1 MQQAQEIT
9 LSRSAPFTRMKHC
22 VTLRIRFRTCHTVG
36 YYVAKSSAVGGMVLK
51 KEGTSMAGWE
61 QELAGLLRELGVT
74 LEEPK
79 THPRLSNKLM
89 RSDVKRHE
97 RTADSIFLGDIRES
111 ESEDEEVWISDLTL
125 MRREI
130 DSIVRQ
136 VIHLMQRGDLD
147 TSLKEDVMVVL
158 RALRRR
164 SAVTQQAATGDEA
177 YLESAAA
184 MLHFCRLVLRLSETA
199 IEDI

>member
-1 MQQAQEIT
+1 
-9 LSRSAPFTRMKHC
+9 
-22 VTLRIRFRTCHTVG
+22 
-36 YYVAKSSAVGGMVLK
+36 
-51 KEGTSMAGWE
+51 MAGWE

-74 LEEPK
+74 QEEPK
-79 THPRLSNKLM
+79 THLRPSKKLM
-89 RSDVKRHE
+89 RSDFKRRE
-97 RTADSIFLGDIRES
+97 QAADATLLIT
-111 ESEDEEVWISDLTL
+111 DLSM

-147 TSLKEDVMVVL
+147 RSLKEDVMVVL

-164 SAVTQQAATGDEA
+164 SAVTRQAATGDEA

-199 IEDI
+199 IEDV

>member
-1 MQQAQEIT
+1 
-9 LSRSAPFTRMKHC
+9 
-22 VTLRIRFRTCHTVG
+22 
-36 YYVAKSSAVGGMVLK
+36 
-51 KEGTSMAGWE
+51 MAGWE
-61 QELAGLLRELGVT
+61 QELAELLRELGVT
-74 LEEPK
+74 QEEPK
-79 THPRLSNKLM
+79 THLRPSGKLM
-89 RSDVKRHE
+89 HSDVRRSE
-97 RTADSIFLGDIRES
+97 QTADAIILGDLGDGKVD
-111 ESEDEEVWISDLTL
+111 EDEVWVSDLSL

-136 VIHLMQRGDLD
+136 VIQLMQRGDLD
-147 TSLKEDVMVVL
+147 KSLKEDVMVVL

>member
-1 MQQAQEIT
+1 
-9 LSRSAPFTRMKHC
+9 
-22 VTLRIRFRTCHTVG
+22 
-36 YYVAKSSAVGGMVLK
+36 
-51 KEGTSMAGWE
+51 MAGWE
-61 QELAGLLRELGVT
+61 QELAELLRELGVT
-74 LEEPK
+74 QEEPK
-79 THPRLSNKLM
+79 THLRPTSKLM
-89 RSDVKRHE
+89 HSDVKRRE
-97 RTADSIFLGDIRES
+97 PAADAIILGEFGGGQGD
-111 ESEDEEVWISDLTL
+111 DEAWVSDLSS

-147 TSLKEDVMVVL
+147 KSLKEDVMVVL

-164 SAVTQQAATGDEA
+164 AAVTQQAASGDEA

>member
-1 MQQAQEIT
+1 
-9 LSRSAPFTRMKHC
+9 
-22 VTLRIRFRTCHTVG
+22 
-36 YYVAKSSAVGGMVLK
+36 
-51 KEGTSMAGWE
+51 MAGWE
-61 QELAGLLRELGVT
+61 QELAGMLRELGVT
-74 LEEPK
+74 QEEPK
-79 THPRLSNKLM
+79 TPPRYSKKPM
-89 RSDVKRHE
+89 RSEVKR
-97 RTADSIFLGDIRES
+97 RDRNADAFFIDEMKES
-111 ESEDEEVWISDLTL
+111 ESEDEEVWTSDLAL

-147 TSLKEDVMVVL
+147 SSLKEDVMVVL
-158 RALRRR
+158 RALNRR

-199 IEDI
+199 IEDM

>member
-1 MQQAQEIT
+1 
-9 LSRSAPFTRMKHC
+9 
-22 VTLRIRFRTCHTVG
+22 
-36 YYVAKSSAVGGMVLK
+36 
-51 KEGTSMAGWE
+51 MAGWE

-74 LEEPK
+74 QEEPK
-79 THPRLSNKLM
+79 THLRPSNKLI
-89 RSDVKRHE
+89 RSDIKR
-97 RTADSIFLGDIRES
+97 RRQAADAIFLGAVGDS
-111 ESEDEEVWISDLTL
+111 EVEDEEVWISDLHV

-136 VIHLMQRGDLD
+136 VVHLMQRGDLD
-147 TSLKEDVMVVL
+147 KSLKEDVMVVL

-164 SAVTQQAATGDEA
+164 STVTQQAATGDEA

>member
-1 MQQAQEIT
+1 
-9 LSRSAPFTRMKHC
+9 
-22 VTLRIRFRTCHTVG
+22 
-36 YYVAKSSAVGGMVLK
+36 
-51 KEGTSMAGWE
+51 MAGWE

-74 LEEPK
+74 QEEPK
-79 THPRLSNKLM
+79 THLRPSNKLI
-89 RSDVKRHE
+89 RSDIKR
-97 RTADSIFLGDIRES
+97 RRQAADAIFLGAVGDS
-111 ESEDEEVWISDLTL
+111 EVEDEEVWISDLSM

-136 VIHLMQRGDLD
+136 VVHLMQRGDLD
-147 TSLKEDVMVVL
+147 KSLKEDVMVVL

-164 SAVTQQAATGDEA
+164 STVTQQAATGDEA

>member
-1 MQQAQEIT
+1 
-9 LSRSAPFTRMKHC
+9 
-22 VTLRIRFRTCHTVG
+22 
-36 YYVAKSSAVGGMVLK
+36 
-51 KEGTSMAGWE
+51 MAGWE

-74 LEEPK
+74 QEEPK
-79 THPRLSNKLM
+79 TLRQLSQKLM
-89 RSDVKRHE
+89 RSDVKR
-97 RTADSIFLGDIRES
+97 RVQDTDAFFLSDMHGIET
-111 ESEDEEVWISDLTL
+111 EDEEVWMSDLAA

-136 VIHLMQRGDLD
+136 VIQLMQRGDLD
-147 TSLKEDVMVVL
+147 LSLKEDVMVVL

-199 IEDI
+199 IDDK

>member
-1 MQQAQEIT
+1 
-9 LSRSAPFTRMKHC
+9 
-22 VTLRIRFRTCHTVG
+22 
-36 YYVAKSSAVGGMVLK
+36 
-51 KEGTSMAGWE
+51 MAGWE
-61 QELAGLLRELGVT
+61 QELAELLRELGVT
-74 LEEPK
+74 QEEPK
-79 THPRLSNKLM
+79 THLRPTGKLM
-89 RSDVKRHE
+89 HSDARHRE
-97 RTADSIFLGDIRES
+97 QPADAIILGDTGGS
-111 ESEDEEVWISDLTL
+111 EADDEEAWESDLSL

-130 DSIVRQ
+130 DSIVHQ

-147 TSLKEDVMVVL
+147 KSLKDDVMVVL

-164 SAVTQQAATGDEA
+164 AAVTQQAATGDEA